1 MDPFKWPAVSCPEDA
16 GISSKGLLD
25 YLDAVEKSGLEHH
38 AVVVLRHGKL
48 ACRMDFAPYDGQ
60 TPHQLFSL
68 SKSFTSA
75 AAGFAVQE
83 GLLRW
88 DSRVCDVLPEA
99 TPENADG
106 NLKSITLHHLLCMGS
121 GLFAGMENLLFQ
133 HYLLC
138 AGPGPRPGSGDV
150 WSGHWA
156 KEILAC
162 GCDHAPG
169 THFHYNS
176 HGTYLI
182 SCMVQ
187 KVTGQTVRD
196 YLTPRLFEKLGIPK
210 PEFDLSPEGVCCGGW
225 GLHLS
230 ADSIARFGQCLL
242 QNGVWQGEQVL
253 PPEWLAKA
261 KSFQISNAESQP
273 DPDSEW
279 AQGYG
284 YQFWRCREGRWRGD
298 GMYGQVCMIDEKLDM
313 VVAVTAGLNDMG
325 KEMELLREHL
335 FPAARME
342 PGTEKDRVNLEARLH
357 ALCHP
362 WPENDGSGTME
373 EADYESEDRVLR
385 FHFGRDG
392 ISFDHLPEN
401 GGMGGHVDIGLLR
414 LAESQGTPTGFKFLG
429 KCGWQKGALRF
440 AVRTPEAPFMMKGV
454 CVFHGDMM
462 TLETEGV
469 GLPTLKAVL
478 KRC

>member
-1 MDPFKWPAVSCPEDA
+1 MDTFAWPAVSCPEDA
-16 GISSKGLLD
+16 GVSSKGLLD
-25 YLDAVEKSGLEHH
+25 YLDAVAASGLEHH
-38 AVVVLRHGKL
+38 AIVVLRHGKP
-48 ACRMDFAPYDGQ
+48 ACRMDFAPYDAQ
-60 TPHQLFSL
+60 TPHLLFSL

-88 DSRVCDVLPEA
+88 DSRVCDILPEA
-99 TPENADG
+99 MPENADE
-106 NLKSITLHHLLCMGS
+106 NLKSVTLHHLLCMGS
-121 GLFAGMENLLFQ
+121 GL
-133 HYLLC
+133 
-138 AGPGPRPGSGDV
+138 RPESDEV
-150 WSGHWA
+150 WGEHWA
-156 KEILAC
+156 KDVLSF
-162 GCDHAPG
+162 GCDRAPG

-176 HGTYLI
+176 HGTYLV

-187 KVTGQTVRD
+187 KAAGQTVRD
-196 YLTPRLFEKLGIPK
+196 YLMPRLFEKLGIPK

-230 ADSIARFGQCLL
+230 AESIARFGQCLL

-261 KSFQISNAESQP
+261 KAFQISNADSQT

-284 YQFWRCREGRWRGD
+284 YQFWRCREGRYRGD
-298 GMYGQVCMIDEKLDM
+298 GMYGQICMVDEKLDM

-325 KEMELLREHL
+325 KEIELLREHL

-342 PGTEKDRVNLEARLH
+342 PGTEADKAALKARLA

-373 EADYESEDRVLR
+373 EADYESGDRVLR
-385 FHFGRDG
+385 FHFRKDG
-392 ISFDHLPEN
+392 ISFDYLPEN
-401 GGMGGHVDIGLLR
+401 DDMGGNVGMGLHRVV
-414 LAESQGTPTGFKFLG
+414 ESQDTPSSFKFLG
-429 KCGWQKGALRF
+429 KCGWREGALRF
-440 AVRTPEAPFMMKGV
+440 VFRTPEAPFMMKGT
-454 CVFHGDMM
+454 CVFSGDEMA
-462 TLETEGV
+462 LETEGV
-469 GLPTLKAVL
+469 GLPTLKTTL
-478 KRC
+478 KKC